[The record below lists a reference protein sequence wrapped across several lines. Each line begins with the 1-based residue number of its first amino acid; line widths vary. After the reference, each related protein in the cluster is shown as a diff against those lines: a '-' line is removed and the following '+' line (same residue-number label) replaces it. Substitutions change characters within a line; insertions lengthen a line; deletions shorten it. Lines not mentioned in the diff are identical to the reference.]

1 MGKIKNMILKMQ
13 NQKEQPDSV
22 SETDSV
28 MTEID
33 DKLKQGMTEEQL
45 TLLDAIVNDS
55 EYSIVQK
62 QEIKNGILN
71 GLSSEQLKVYAN
83 KNIKAENMKNVRKS
97 FFEGGLTI
105 QQAKCFLEYLNRS
118 DPYRPDL

>member
-83 KNIKAENMKNVRKS
+83 KNIKAENIKNVRKS
-97 FFEGGLTI
+97 FF
-105 QQAKCFLEYLNRS
+105 
-118 DPYRPDL
+118 